1 MISNFIYK
9 ISFLLLFFFTI
20 SYLLLYSLF
29 YKTDVIADSLD
40 KNIKK
45 SFYEYTNGY
54 RINYS
59 SLNGSFDEG
68 FTLKDVKLEKDSI
81 IIDIETFSF
90 KLIYQNTALSLVK
103 RLVNLKANIFDETK
117 IDYISAKN
125 LKLENE
131 SFKFH
136 FNQIHLDQSKFFIKK
151 ITITYNDNLIEL
163 DQLETLGSYDL
174 SLENINIKQFLD
186 GNNEVGISRIDFS
199 NNNYST
205 KYTYLDL
212 NLYPIYSTINAN
224 LFNIKSIDNEFYYNK
239 LKYYFNIDFNIDLI
253 YHSGKVLI
261 NNFKVFDEKKFNK
274 IDLFGEIFYK
284 DLKVNVDCN
293 TYRQM
298 FFNSFLPINSNI
310 SIRGQDYTYSVEFTL
325 LKTKKFVRS
334 TVDKISGKFKFNLNN
349 DIDYLI
355 RFPNPVEMVDK
366 DYKGTFYV
374 SDIYNFE
381 DIYKTQI
388 VVDTERINP
397 FRLNHFKR
405 SD

>member
-9 ISFLLLFFFTI
+9 TSFLLLFSFAI
-20 SYLLLYSLF
+20 SYLLFYSLF
-29 YKTDVIADSLD
+29 YKTDVIADSFD

-45 SFYEYTNGY
+45 SFNKYTNGY
-54 RINYS
+54 IIDYS

-68 FTLKDVKLEKDSI
+68 FTFKDVKLEKDSI
-81 IIDIETFSF
+81 IIDIETLSF
-90 KLIYQNTALSLVK
+90 KLIYQNTAISLAK
-103 RLVNLKANIFDETK
+103 RLLNLKANIFDETK
-117 IDYISAKN
+117 IDYITAEN
-125 LKLENE
+125 LKLENK

-136 FNQIHLDQSKFFIKK
+136 FNQINLDQSKFFIKK

-163 DQLETLGSYDL
+163 DQLKTIGSYDL

-205 KYTYLDL
+205 KYTYSDL
-212 NLYPIYSTINAN
+212 NLYPVYSTINAN
-224 LFNIKSIDNEFYYNK
+224 LFNIKSIDNVFYYNNI
-239 LKYYFNIDFNIDLI
+239 KYYFSTDFNIDLI
-253 YHSGKVLI
+253 YDSGKILI
-261 NNFKVFDEKKFNK
+261 NKFKVFDEKKFNK
-274 IDLFGEIFYK
+274 VNFFGEIFYK

-298 FFNSFLPINSNI
+298 FFNSFLPKNSNI
-310 SIRGQDYTYSVEFTL
+310 SIRGQDYTYNVEFTFY
-325 LKTKKFVRS
+325 KTKKFVKS
-334 TVDKISGKFKFNLNN
+334 TVDQITGQFKFNLNE

-366 DYKGTFYV
+366 DYKGSFYI

-381 DIYKTQI
+381 DIYKTEI

>member
-325 LKTKKFVRS
+325 LKTKKFVKS

>member
-186 GNNEVGISRIDFS
+186 GNNEVGITRIDFS

>member
-186 GNNEVGISRIDFS
+186 GNNKVGISRIDFS

>member
-186 GNNEVGISRIDFS
+186 GNNKVGISRIDFS

-325 LKTKKFVRS
+325 LKTKKFVKS